1 MEDEDELR
9 AELPLDGVT
18 VETHRGNWTIR
29 VRKLSPTASGNRL
42 RTRTAELTLLGQ
54 PEYDLTL
61 EIPSESLVVEHNEG
75 DVQWVLDGIRDWL
88 MNPDPKDGKRMLNFE

>member
-1 MEDEDELR
+1 MEEDELR

-29 VRKLSPTASGNRL
+29 VRKLSPTASGNRET
-42 RTRTAELTLLGQ
+42 TRTAEVTLLGR

-61 EIPSESLVVEHNEG
+61 EIPREMLVIDHRQG
-75 DVQWVLDGIRDWL
+75 DIQWVLTIIRDWL
-88 MNPDPKDGKRMLNFE
+88 VNPDPKDGKRILNFE